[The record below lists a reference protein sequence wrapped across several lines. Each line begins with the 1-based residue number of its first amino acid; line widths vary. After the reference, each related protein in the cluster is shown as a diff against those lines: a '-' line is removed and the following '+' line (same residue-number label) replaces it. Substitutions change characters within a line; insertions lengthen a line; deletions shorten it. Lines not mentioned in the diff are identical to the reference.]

1 MKNIVFDIGNVL
13 VKWSPSD
20 IVETLFPNEPNKEA
34 LTLKIFKSPVWYDLN
49 LGKITA
55 EEAVQFY
62 KKELPSHSKQL
73 STLFDVIEESLT
85 PLMGSFELLERVHK
99 TGRNLYSITDNI
111 NEIMVY
117 LRARYSF
124 WDKFKGVI
132 VSAEEGVL
140 KPNPQIYQ
148 TLLNRYGLVASE
160 TLFLDDFEKNVIG
173 AREVGMHA
181 IQFTT
186 AEACQK
192 ILQEQYG
199 IVL

>member
-20 IVETLFPNEPNKEA
+20 IVETLFPEEPDKEA
-34 LTLKIFKSPVWYDLN
+34 LTLKIFKSPIWYDLN
-49 LGKITA
+49 LGKLKID
-55 EEAVQFY
+55 EAIQLY
-62 KKELPSHSKQL
+62 KNELPSHSKQI
-73 STLFDVIEESLT
+73 SSLFEVVKESLI
-85 PLMGSFELLERVHK
+85 PLKGSFELLQKIHE
-99 TGRNLYSITDNI
+99 TGRPLYSITDNI

-148 TLLNRYGLVASE
+148 TLLIRYGLVASD

-192 ILQEQYG
+192 ILQDHYG